1 MENTLNRLAITRQ
14 LAMMGVIG
22 LCVVGLGRPALAYPP
37 VHLVNKTAFQAAVV
51 VTYAACKTDHR
62 VAGARVSLLIKRGF
76 CLITSISATIPGQGP
91 VTPYTSSG
99 TAYNDFKLEKSGNGF
114 HIIRW

>member
-1 MENTLNRLAITRQ
+1 M
-14 LAMMGVIG
+14 LAMIRQFAMMSIIAL
-22 LCVVGLGRPALAYPP
+22 LCVVGFRTPALAYPRL
-37 VHLVNKTAFQAAVV
+37 HLVNTTEFQANVV
-51 VTYAACKTDHR
+51 VTYAACKGDHR
-62 VAGARVSLLIKRGF
+62 VAGARASLLIKRGF

-99 TAYNDFKLEKSGNGF
+99 TGYNNFKLEKSGNGF